1 MEWQEIIIKIIGLA
15 LGALLT
21 YAVARVSAM
30 INSNIKDERLKNCL
44 QTSLQIVT
52 SAVKKTY
59 QTYVDGI
66 KGTDAWTAEAQK
78 TALSMALDTCKAEL
92 SDDFKKYI
100 VSHFGDLDEWLTSQ
114 IESALYDLKQRKSS

>member
-1 MEWQEIIIKIIGLA
+1 MNWQDIIIKIITMV
-15 LGALLT
+15 LGALLS
-21 YAVARVSAM
+21 YAVARLSSM
-30 INSNIKDERLKNCL
+30 INSKIKDEKLQSCL

-52 SAVKKTY
+52 GAVKKTY

-66 KGTDAWTAEAQK
+66 KGTDAWTVEAQK
-78 TALSMALDTCKAEL
+78 TALNMALDTCKTEL

-114 IESALYDLKQRKSS
+114 IEAALYDVKQAKAS

>member
-1 MEWQEIIIKIIGLA
+1 MNWQEIIIKIITMV
-15 LGALLT
+15 LGALLS
-21 YAVARVSAM
+21 YAVARLSSM
-30 INSNIKDERLKNCL
+30 INSKIKDEKLKNCL

-52 SAVKKTY
+52 GAVKKTY

-78 TALSMALDTCKAEL
+78 QALTMALETCKSEL

-100 VSHFGDLDEWLTSQ
+100 TSHFGDLDEWLTSQ
-114 IESALYDLKQRKSS
+114 IEAALYDVKQAKAS